1 MVLLRICGSEGLVD
15 ASGCSDPD
23 SVIGV
28 CGELEEH
35 LIELEWDLAV
45 DFISF
50 AFFFIIGSRGSNA
63 GN

>member
-1 MVLLRICGSEGLVD
+1 MD